1 MPYNVVRILSDKKIV
16 ISAGKKQNAT
26 VGAKYDIYEVGEEII
41 DPKTNNSLGTLD
53 YIKATVEVVTVYD
66 AFSIAEYITRS
77 TKTVTQGIMS
87 AFSES
92 NKTVTEKTIH
102 VLPVD
107 EGAIKPQRI
116 KNKLIQIG
124 DPIKKV

>member
-1 MPYNVVRILSDKKIV
+1 MPFNVVRILSDKQIV

-26 VGAKYDIYEVGEEII
+26 VGTKYNVYEIGEKII
-41 DPKTNNSLGTLD
+41 DPETKNSLGTLD
-53 YIKATVEVVTVYD
+53 YIKATVEVVTTYD
-66 AFSIAEYITRS
+66 NFSIAEYITRS
-77 TKTVTQGIMS
+77 TKTITQGIMS

-107 EGAIKPQRI
+107 EEAIKPQNI

-124 DPIKKV
+124 DPIKRV

>member
-26 VGAKYDIYEVGEEII
+26 VGTKYDIYETGEKII
-41 DPKTNNSLGTLD
+41 DPETNKPLGTLD
-53 YIKATVEVVTVYD
+53 YIKATVEVVTTYD
-66 AFSIAEYITRS
+66 DFSIAEYITRS

-102 VLPVD
+102 VLPV
-107 EGAIKPQRI
+107 EAKSIEPQNI

-124 DPIKKV
+124 DPIKRA